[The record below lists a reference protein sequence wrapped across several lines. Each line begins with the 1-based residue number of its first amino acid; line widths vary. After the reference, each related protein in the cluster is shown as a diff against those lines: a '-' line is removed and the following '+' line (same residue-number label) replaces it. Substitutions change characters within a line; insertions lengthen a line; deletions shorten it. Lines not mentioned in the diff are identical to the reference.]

1 MDDAARRKLASLLG
15 LGVRGRLVVIGVD
28 NVRAAAQ
35 RNKLF
40 YAVVAPDASQNSL
53 DKVVPL
59 LNARRVRFVEV
70 EGAEELGA
78 AVGKNSTAV
87 VGIVDETLAR
97 GIRALVEGA
106 PAPPSD
112 RGGSGTNRR
121 QA

>member
-1 MDDAARRKLASLLG
+1 VDDVARRKLASLLG
-15 LGVRGRLVVIGVD
+15 LGMRGRLVVVGVD

-40 YAVVAPDASQNSL
+40 YAVVAPDASHNSL

-70 EGAEELGA
+70 TGASELGA
-78 AVGKNSTAV
+78 AVGRNSTAV

-97 GIRALVEGA
+97 GIREIVEGA
-106 PAPPSD
+106 PAPRIEREH
-112 RGGSGTNRR
+112 RGPTRR
-121 QA
+121 KA